1 MEEWKL
7 INGYDYS
14 VSSLGRIRNNR
25 TGRILKGVPN
35 TFGYLQVFLYK
46 NGRSKRFTVHQ
57 LVASYFLP
65 DQMGKEINHI
75 NEDKLDNRVENLE
88 YITHKENCN
97 YGTRNSR
104 MATKLSRPLI
114 QCDLHGMDL
123 YGNPVMYD
131 YFSCYPIISY
141 SQSNK
146 QTIEQTHINCC

>member
-1 MEEWKL
+1 M
-7 INGYDYS
+7 
-14 VSSLGRIRNNR
+14 
-25 TGRILKGVPN
+25 PN

-97 YGTRNSR
+97 YGSRNSR

-114 QCDLHGMDL
+114 QCDLHG
-123 YGNPVMYD
+123 NPVMYD
-131 YFSCYPIISY
+131 YFSCYPIIPY
-141 SQSNK
+141 SHSNK
-146 QTIEQTHINCC
+146 QTIKQTHINCC